1 MVFYDIYSL
10 AIAICKYMYCDLLY
24 QKVYIYL
31 IFFIQI
37 YHNLFLVIFLFTN
50 VELIPGFCHKLHA
63 NKFIFFGTVLL
74 GRFIEVILVSKV
86 HTFLVLLD
94 KLLSKKPS
102 PVDTLYQFY
111 CNAYFYT
118 SLVF

>member
-1 MVFYDIYSL
+1 
-10 AIAICKYMYCDLLY
+10 MYCDLLY

-63 NKFIFFGTVLL
+63 NKFIFFLCSSARQIYRSNFGFKGTHIFSFVGQITFQETFTSWYTVPILL
-74 GRFIEVILVSKV
+74 QCL
-86 HTFLVLLD
+86 FLHLTCFLKNTAGKMD
-94 KLLSKKPS
+94 EK
-102 PVDTLYQFY
+102 
-111 CNAYFYT
+111 
-118 SLVF
+118 